1 MVTTNNYINMVY
13 LFLQY
18 KFMYKS
24 LLLKKQYNNYKKG
37 GATYYPYTR

>member
-24 LLLKKQYNNYKKG
+24 LLKKQYNNYKKG